1 MSILTQKDVKNY
13 KQNYLD
19 FITLV
24 IEKDNIIY
32 KRHYN
37 IVYSPSFKISEEIN
51 HPFYIKPKDENDIL
65 NRELC
70 HEISNID
77 LNNSYNKLSFIN
89 FNNFKEIFFKLPYLS
104 DLFRVSFTYL
114 NKDSNIPKK
123 EFDIF
128 KIYV

>member
-37 IVYSPSFKISEEIN
+37 IVTQY
-51 HPFYIKPKDENDIL
+51 
-65 NRELC
+65 
-70 HEISNID
+70 
-77 LNNSYNKLSFIN
+77 
-89 FNNFKEIFFKLPYLS
+89 
-104 DLFRVSFTYL
+104 VTGFTR
-114 NKDSNIPKK
+114 
-123 EFDIF
+123 
-128 KIYV
+128 